1 MKVKIKKSPDSKA
14 ISRFLYMVQVGSKS
28 LNLWHKISKKIVP
41 KKRLLNLGQ
50 NLKAAIKL
58 KVKHLYIGRAPIWQ
72 NM

>member
-1 MKVKIKKSPDSKA
+1 
-14 ISRFLYMVQVGSKS
+14 MVQVGSKS